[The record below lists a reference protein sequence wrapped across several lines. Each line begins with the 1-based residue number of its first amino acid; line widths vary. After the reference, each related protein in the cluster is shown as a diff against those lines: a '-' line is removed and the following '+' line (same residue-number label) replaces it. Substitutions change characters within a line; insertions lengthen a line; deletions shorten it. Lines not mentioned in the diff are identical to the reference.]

1 MKSNK
6 LIIQF
11 HEILFVF
18 FTTGLEE
25 LIGMLVKSEDLDKNC
40 FQVMW
45 QMFTRVMPESS
56 LGIILIF
63 NKKFFV
69 TAAITFANFYSR
81 PSQSLFTITWHGR

>member
-25 LIGMLVKSEDLDKNC
+25 LIGMLVKTEDLDKNC

-56 LGIILIF
+56 LGIFLIF
-63 NKKFFV
+63 NTFFCNCSYSFYKF
-69 TAAITFANFYSR
+69 
-81 PSQSLFTITWHGR
+81 LFQTKREPVYNYLAW

>member
-56 LGIILIF
+56 LGI
-63 NKKFFV
+63 V
-69 TAAITFANFYSR
+69 
-81 PSQSLFTITWHGR
+81 